1 MNKFYYR
8 NLLLGLLLMLSVGVQ
23 AQTDEVLDVIVHNAW
38 TTPCAGAGEASAV
51 FVQISNPD
59 ESQAIALLT
68 ASSPDAMH
76 IQLQT
81 TDENCVGDE
90 VEQLVIPD
98 GETLDLYASGY
109 ALVADLQ
116 PEREPDEPFMLVLT
130 LAAVD
135 DNSNTLGASYVQ
147 VVGVPVL
154 ESPPDSPTIR
164 VDTAWARPTAVDDH
178 SEHEM
183 DDVEDNDTTPAFP
196 AAVYLNLRNVGNA
209 PDQLVAVTSPVAEFA
224 EVHQTRIE
232 DDVMRM
238 GAVDAVDLP
247 TDTVVALEPGG
258 YHIMLMQ
265 LTEELFE
272 GDVFPLTLQF
282 ASGAEQTIAVP
293 VYDPIFNNLGDAE
306 AMEHQ
311 HNDQM
316 PITLHFAAMVSD
328 ATAGC
333 STSYSNIGTDA
344 AEIQFSDFRLYVSD
358 IHLKT
363 ATGELV
369 PLRLEQDGVWQVE
382 DVALLDFEDGSE
394 QCGEIGNPAL
404 NGEIHGT
411 AQADEYVG
419 VSFDLGVPFALNHQ
433 DVTTAPSPL
442 NIAAMFWNWQGGYK
456 FLRVDMMTDAED
468 EITWNIHLGSTG
480 CDSLAG
486 VIAPEDECSRPNRV
500 TITFDEFDAERDVII
515 ADLGALLAGVPLYE
529 NAPMPPGCQSGMDDP
544 DCPALF
550 AGLGLSLE
558 DGVCTDT
565 ACSTQSF
572 FRVGNLNAVE
582 LVERSEEGMRMDHEH
597 EEETD
602 EHDHGSDS

>member
-8 NLLLGLLLMLSVGVQ
+8 KLLLSLLVMLSVGVQ
-23 AQTDEVLDVIVHNAW
+23 AQTDEVIDVSVHNAW
-38 TTPCAGAGEASAV
+38 TTPCGGAGEASAI
-51 FVQISNPD
+51 FVQISNHD
-59 ESQAIALLT
+59 ESQAIALFT

-90 VEQLVIPD
+90 VEQLVIPA

-116 PEREPDEPFMLVLT
+116 PEREPDEPFTLVLT
-130 LAAVD
+130 FAAVD
-135 DNSNTLGASYVQ
+135 DDSNTLGESFIQ

-247 TDTVVALEPGG
+247 TDTMVALEPGG

-272 GDVFPLTLQF
+272 GDAFPLTLQF

-293 VYDPIFNNLGDAE
+293 VYDPLFNNLGDAE

-316 PITLHFAAMVSD
+316 PVTLQFAAMVGD
-328 ATAGC
+328 AIARCGE
-333 STSYSNIGTDA
+333 SYSNIGADA
-344 AEIQFSDFRLYVSD
+344 AEIQFSDFRLYVSN
-358 IHLKT
+358 IHLTT
-363 ATGELV
+363 ANRELV
-369 PLRLEQDGVWQVE
+369 PLHLEQDGVWQVE
-382 DVALLDFEDGSE
+382 DVALLDFEDGSGP
-394 QCGEIGNPAL
+394 CGEIGNPAL
-404 NGEIHGT
+404 NGEIRGM
-411 AQADEYVG
+411 APADEYVG
-419 VSFDLGVPFALNHQ
+419 VSFDLGVPFSLNHQ
-433 DVTTAPSPL
+433 DVTAAPSPL

-456 FLRVDMMTDAED
+456 FLRIDMMTDAED
-468 EITWNIHLGSTG
+468 DNAWNIHLGSTG
-480 CDSLAG
+480 CDSLSG

-500 TITFDEFDAERDVII
+500 TITFDEFYAERNVIV

-529 NAPMPPGCQSGMDDP
+529 NAPMPPGCQSGIDDP
-544 DCPALF
+544 DCTAVF

-558 DGVCTDT
+558 DGVCTDDECL
-565 ACSTQSF
+565 AQSF
-572 FRVGNLNAVE
+572 FRVGKRDDIE
-582 LVERSEEGMRMDHEH
+582 LVGRSEDGMRMDHEH
-597 EEETD
+597 EAETD
-602 EHDHGSDS
+602 EHEHGSDS